1 MYKITLKLYDKNII
15 LPVLPE
21 SLEISSP
28 GDNETT
34 KVMGIGEINIIR
46 KRSLREFSISSHF
59 PKHDAPYV
67 TGELLEPIEYVKA
80 IQAQR
85 DKLKPLRFSLEG
97 SDLDINIQVS
107 IDDFSYEERGG
118 EVGDIYY
125 TLKLKEWRDYSPRTL
140 DIKKSNNKTKVTVSK
155 VKRSGSPAPKKTHTV
170 VKGDS
175 MWSICKKHYGDGSK
189 YPELYAKNKALIDAR
204 NKGKNLP
211 KYTIY
216 SGQVLT
222 L

>member
-1 MYKITLKLYDKNII
+1 MYKITLKLNDRSIV

-21 SLEISSP
+21 SLEVSSP

-34 KVMGIGEINIIR
+34 KVMGLGEVNLIR
-46 KRSLREFSISSHF
+46 KRSLREFSISAHF

-67 TGELLEPIEYVKA
+67 TGELMDPLEYVKA

-85 DKLKPLRFSLEG
+85 DSLKPLRFTFEG
-97 SDLDINIQVS
+97 GDLDINTLVA
-107 IDDFSYEERGG
+107 IDDFTYSENGG

-125 TLKLKEWRDYSPRTL
+125 TIKFKEWRDYSPRTL
-140 DIKKSNNKTKVTVSK
+140 DIKSLSGKTKVTVSK
-155 VKRSGSPAPKKTHTV
+155 PKRSGSPAPVKTHTV

-175 MWSICKKHYGDGSK
+175 MWAICKKYYGDGGK

-204 NKGKNLP
+204 NKGTNLP

-216 SGQVLT
+216 AGQVLT